1 MTRLA
6 VEGLAVHYGAIRAL
20 HDVSFTVEE
29 GEMVALIGANGA
41 GKSTALWTLAGQIGE
56 LGGRVVAGRVRYGD
70 ADLLAH
76 SAAQIVRRF
85 GLALVPEGRR
95 IFGNLTVLENLR
107 LAAYTTPDA
116 AAVARALDRA
126 FGERIL
132 LGMGTLTRP
141 EQAAEA
147 LDAGARF
154 LVSPVTDEAL
164 GRAMAA
170 TGLPI
175 MLGALTPTE
184 VWRAHQ
190 LGSDVVKLFP
200 GSAVGPEYVKA
211 LRGPFPDIRLM
222 PTGGVD
228 EHNVGDWFRAGVF
241 AVGAGSQLSPAK
253 LAKEGKFDEITAVA
267 RRFAAAITAIRN

>member
-1 MTRLA
+1 MNKEETLQR
-6 VEGLAVHYGAIRAL
+6 L
-20 HDVSFTVEE
+20 HDLGLVAVIRGPSPELTLR
-29 GEMVALIGANGA
+29 MVDAL
-41 GKSTALWTLAGQIGE
+41 
-56 LGGRVVAGRVRYGD
+56 VAGG
-70 ADLLAH
+70 
-76 SAAQIVRRF
+76 
-85 GLALVPEGRR
+85 
-95 IFGNLTVLENLR
+95 VLGIEIT
-107 LAAYTTPDA
+107 YSTPDA
-116 AAVARALDRA
+116 AAVVRALDLA
-126 FGERIL
+126 FGERLL

-147 LDAGARF
+147 RAAGARF
-154 LVSPVTDEAL
+154 LVSPVTDETL
-164 GRAMAA
+164 GRAMAE

-200 GSAVGPEYVKA
+200 GSAVGPDYVKA

-228 EHNVGDWFRAGVF
+228 EDNVGDWFRAGVF
-241 AVGAGSQLSPAK
+241 AVGAGSQLSPAR

-267 RRFAAAITAIRN
+267 RRFTAAIAANRN